1 MTRGVSAAVAALVV
15 VFWTTRIVL
24 PSRIYSGQVFDLHN
38 LFYPHYEAA
47 YAWIAA
53 GRLPL
58 WTPYELLGAPWSA
71 VPSGGVFYPPH
82 VLYLLLPT
90 HLALAA
96 SGLLHL
102 VVIALSTA
110 WFARRAGL
118 DATPAA
124 LAGILVVMRG
134 AIPGELYLAPCRL
147 EAEAWLPLGCIAVL
161 DLVRAA
167 ERGHMRDAT
176 HAGAVLAFATALSC
190 LAGYPQSTVFLGYAW
205 TSLLMALLIGRRAS
219 PTRWASSGA
228 IFAGA
233 LALGALV
240 ALVALLPA
248 LELSRAGART
258 TKTLPVAQM
267 FPMGNPS
274 VAILRDALS
283 GRSNSFGVVGLSLLP
298 AALLARRHRL
308 IAVWALVLGGLAFLL
323 ALGPVTP
330 VFELYLRL
338 PALGWFRGPYRL
350 LVVADFC
357 FAILAAAGL
366 AGITAAFEAARHAS
380 ASGARGGSRQRSWAR
395 ATIVLPAAVA
405 LVLSMQRGV
414 HADDLSVGPGLAACV
429 AAVLLGAALLPAAA
443 PIRGGLALVMV
454 VVATLEAFLAPA
466 NPARL
471 PYFAADAAEYRTYET
486 LFRTLADLAGH
497 DRVWM
502 LGAGLVPRT
511 AERLATIY
519 EFRSFTSLS
528 SATLARQANYYTYLS
543 EGSTH
548 SARPMWVFQGD
559 IDLSHTYAGRAQA
572 VDRRRLVDLAAVRFV
587 VTRKGGGRLQ
597 GPARNFIT
605 TAGYRP
611 TSIAAGELAVFENPR
626 ALPRAYVAY
635 NVRAAPAVEKLLGRL
650 SRDDFDPLVET
661 YVEGSPGFVPA
672 TAPARGTAATIVR
685 DDPRVVEIDAT
696 LEAPG
701 LVVLADTYYDGWRAT
716 VDGNPAPILP
726 TNHLFRGVPVPAG
739 FHRVR
744 FDYLPWSFIGGA
756 AGSVV
761 ASLALAAVF
770 AWARRSDR
778 WPSDMRPE
786 HDAEPS

>member
-1 MTRGVSAAVAALVV
+1 
-15 VFWTTRIVL
+15 
-24 PSRIYSGQVFDLHN
+24 
-38 LFYPHYEAA
+38 
-47 YAWIAA
+47 
-53 GRLPL
+53 
-58 WTPYELLGAPWSA
+58 
-71 VPSGGVFYPPH
+71 
-82 VLYLLLPT
+82 
-90 HLALAA
+90 
-96 SGLLHL
+96 
-102 VVIALSTA
+102 
-110 WFARRAGL
+110 
-118 DATPAA
+118 
-124 LAGILVVMRG
+124 
-134 AIPGELYLAPCRL
+134 
-147 EAEAWLPLGCIAVL
+147 
-161 DLVRAA
+161 
-167 ERGHMRDAT
+167 
-176 HAGAVLAFATALSC
+176 
-190 LAGYPQSTVFLGYAW
+190 PQSTVFLGYAW

-380 ASGARGGSRQRSWAR
+380 ASGARGGSRQRSWTR

-405 LVLSMQRGV
+405 LVLSIHRGV
-414 HADDLSVGPGLAACV
+414 HADDLSVG
-429 AAVLLGAALLPAAA
+429 LGAALLPAAP

-543 EGSTH
+543 EG
-548 SARPMWVFQGD
+548 
-559 IDLSHTYAGRAQA
+559 
-572 VDRRRLVDLAAVRFV
+572 
-587 VTRKGGGRLQ
+587 
-597 GPARNFIT
+597 
-605 TAGYRP
+605 
-611 TSIAAGELAVFENPR
+611 
-626 ALPRAYVAY
+626 
-635 NVRAAPAVEKLLGRL
+635 
-650 SRDDFDPLVET
+650 
-661 YVEGSPGFVPA
+661 
-672 TAPARGTAATIVR
+672 
-685 DDPRVVEIDAT
+685 
-696 LEAPG
+696 
-701 LVVLADTYYDGWRAT
+701 
-716 VDGNPAPILP
+716 
-726 TNHLFRGVPVPAG
+726 
-739 FHRVR
+739 
-744 FDYLPWSFIGGA
+744 
-756 AGSVV
+756 
-761 ASLALAAVF
+761 
-770 AWARRSDR
+770 
-778 WPSDMRPE
+778 
-786 HDAEPS
+786 